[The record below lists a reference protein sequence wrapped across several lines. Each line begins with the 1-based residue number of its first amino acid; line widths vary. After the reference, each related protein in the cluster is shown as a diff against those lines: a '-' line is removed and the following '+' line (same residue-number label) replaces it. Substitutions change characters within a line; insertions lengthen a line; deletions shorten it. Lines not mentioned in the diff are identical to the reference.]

1 MGRIERFGSI
11 LVAGAITCMV
21 VFAQAEP
28 VQEETETMVQAQVV
42 LTVAEG
48 KRLIAKAIPQMPIVK
63 QALENGMVV
72 VARGTTNTYVA
83 EELLDRKIP
92 HGAFVA
98 GRTYPEKNAKKL
110 KDAEPMREIVLVKG
124 QLREDLS
131 LDQAVRKLKPG
142 DVVIKGANALDHD
155 RKLAAVVAA
164 SADGGTTGTILPYLG
179 ARKAHLVIP
188 VGLEKQVAG
197 DVVDIARKMRQPVKS
212 LNWVPTMFLLPGEV
226 FTELEAIE
234 LLTGVQVFQAA
245 AGGIGGAE
253 GSMRLVLRGSRSKVE
268 AALELIE
275 QVHGEPPFVE

>member
-1 MGRIERFGSI
+1 
-11 LVAGAITCMV
+11 MV
-21 VFAQAEP
+21 IFAEAEP
-28 VQEETETMVQAQVV
+28 VQKENETMVQAQVV

-63 QALENGMVV
+63 QALENGMVI

-83 EELLDRKIP
+83 EELLGRKIP
-92 HGAFVA
+92 HGSFVL
-98 GRTYPEKNAKKL
+98 GRTYPEKNAKRFKETDRI
-110 KDAEPMREIVLVKG
+110 KKEIVLIQG
-124 QLREDLS
+124 QLQEDLS

-142 DVVIKGANALDHD
+142 DVVMKGANALDYD
-155 RKLAAVVAA
+155 KKLAAVVAA

-197 DVVDIARKMRQPVKS
+197 DIVDITRKMRQPVKS

-234 LLTGVQVFQAA
+234 LLSGVQVFQAA

-253 GSMRLVLRGSRSKVE
+253 GSVRLVLRGPRNKIE
-268 AALELIE
+268 AALELID